1 MSRFAAVP
9 DFGDSGSLYQY
20 VEVAEPGEPGY
31 PTPALPEGDPW
42 APAVNR
48 VRAEIEAA
56 RPDAYLANGPY
67 ADLEPETEPVPYTLT
82 TRAEAVMD
90 AWDRFRA
97 EPEPE
102 AEL

>member
-1 MSRFAAVP
+1 MSRLVAVP
-9 DFGDSGSLYQY
+9 DFGDSGSLYQH

-48 VRAEIEAA
+48 AIADVEAEAEEAA
-56 RPDAYLANGPY
+56 LEAADEWDCADSNAYQAR
-67 ADLEPETEPVPYTLT
+67 V
-82 TRAEAVMD
+82 EAGL
-90 AWDRFRA
+90 
-97 EPEPE
+97 EPE